1 MSYKIIPTEHFKQ
14 QVRILQKDYPNIRR
28 DLKELHGMLQENPKC
43 GKSLGKKVYK
53 IRLTRSSK

>member
-28 DLKELHGMLQENPKC
+28 DLKELL
-43 GKSLGKKVYK
+43 
-53 IRLTRSSK
+53 RSDVMGITLNQQTGDYQLDHIQNAF